1 MIYYGYTGNLYG
13 KCLFFFHE
21 ELTISCDM
29 QRHNKRCFK
38 TLPVQTGDS
47 ETEILE
53 EKKNKSYKFTDV
65 RGDLCIDSKVLM
77 QKGHR
82 LNCKLPAIGG
92 TQECWFSKMKD
103 VKREIVTG
111 RKTRT
116 SRKDI
121 CFIFPHHRYCSS
133 SPVVLY
139 HIRRGC
145 IASSRI
151 FAAVCFVTLLGKLAV
166 KPRELQ

>member
-1 MIYYGYTGNLYG
+1 MICNNT
-13 KCLFFFHE
+13 
-21 ELTISCDM
+21 TI
-29 QRHNKRCFK
+29 NVCFE

-103 VKREIVTG
+103 VKKGNCYRQKNE
-111 RKTRT
+111 
-116 SRKDI
+116 D
-121 CFIFPHHRYCSS
+121 
-133 SPVVLY
+133 
-139 HIRRGC
+139 
-145 IASSRI
+145 
-151 FAAVCFVTLLGKLAV
+151 
-166 KPRELQ
+166 